1 MSTEIAK
8 LELIASLF
16 VEEVKSTKAYIA
28 SLESKNDTLAMKED
42 IARLEKELKDKAL
55 EIKRQNRTIR
65 ELNQKLAE
73 LNESSP
79 LGQSDPSQDK
89 VEPGQTQMD
98 KVEPAEPSQAMSDMD
113 NNPPF

>member
-42 IARLEKELKDKAL
+42 IARLEKELKEKAL
-55 EIKRQNRTIR
+55 EVKRLNRTNR
-65 ELNQKLAE
+65 ELSQKLAE
-73 LNESSP
+73 LSE
-79 LGQSDPSQDK
+79 QSQDK

-98 KVEPAEPSQAMSDMD
+98 KVEPGEPSQAMSDLE
-113 NNPPF
+113 NQSF